1 MVRDWGGTIVIIVN
15 MDLGGRKG
23 NREAVEAVLRVV
35 LAGMNITEAED
46 LDLDGARVVVLVEW
60 EALGDQED
68 IREAQEVFMV
78 GNNEM
83 ICRFGCCVGV
93 RD

>member
-1 MVRDWGGTIVIIVN
+1 

-23 NREAVEAVLRVV
+23 NREAVSAVLRAV
-35 LAGMNITEAED
+35 LVDMNITEAED
-46 LDLDGARVVVLVEW
+46 LDLDGARVVVLEEW

-68 IREAQEVFMV
+68 IRKAQEVVMV
-78 GNNEM
+78 GDNEM

-93 RD
+93 RG